1 MAVSAIILSGGRS
14 SRFGGVHKPGVDLG
28 GRTVISRILG
38 AVRALDADA
47 RVWVAGPTTGL
58 SDAEAESV
66 SAVREDP
73 EFAGPL
79 AGIAAAAQQMGASE
93 GTTLIIAGDM
103 PLVTAAHLGK
113 IVSLSEASGGPVT
126 GTDDRGKA
134 QFLCAAWPHSLLRQ
148 RLARIGDPEDKAVR
162 LLFDDGEPRV
172 IDVDPEVVVDFDTAD
187 ELARIRS
194 QIDRG

>member
-1 MAVSAIILSGGRS
+1 MLFATITTIQRPTSSVYQLVSRL
-14 SRFGGVHKPGVDLG
+14 VE
-28 GRTVISRILG
+28 
-38 AVRALDADA
+38 
-47 RVWVAGPTTGL
+47 
-58 SDAEAESV
+58 SDS
-66 SAVREDP
+66 
-73 EFAGPL
+73 
-79 AGIAAAAQQMGASE
+79 
-93 GTTLIIAGDM
+93 TLIIAGDM
-103 PLVTAAHLGK
+103 PLVTAAHLGE
-113 IVSLSEASGGPVT
+113 IVSLSESSGGPVT